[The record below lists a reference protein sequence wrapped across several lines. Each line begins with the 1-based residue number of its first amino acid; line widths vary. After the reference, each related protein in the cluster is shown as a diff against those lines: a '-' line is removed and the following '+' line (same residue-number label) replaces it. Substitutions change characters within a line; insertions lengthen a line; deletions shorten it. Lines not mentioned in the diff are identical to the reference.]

1 MGKIFEIS
9 GNVMENGEWIQPDPS
24 FTGKIALCDDGHIRG
39 YCDEQRDTKELRRY
53 IFGKFGK
60 SERSEKEGFVFFML
74 SKEEPTTPTLL
85 FVINDLDGNSDNE
98 WAEMHGMGFRPKGD
112 AKVVLEEVKPD
123 KEYEY
128 DAIIAQFEDHTNA
141 NFYIG
146 IFDRFST
153 YFFE

>member
-9 GNVMENGEWIQPDPS
+9 GNTKENGEWTQPDPS
-24 FTGKIALCDDGHIRG
+24 FAGKIALCDDGHIQG
-39 YCDEQRDTKELRRY
+39 YCDRLHDAKEPRRY
-53 IFGKFGK
+53 IYGKFGK
-60 SERSEKEGFVFFML
+60 SRRSGKEGLVFFML
-74 SKEEPTTPTLL
+74 SETEPTTPTLL

-98 WAEMHGMGFRPKGD
+98 WAEMHGIGFRPKDG
-112 AKVVLEEVKPD
+112 AKIVLEEAEPD
-123 KEYEY
+123 QEYEY
-128 DAIIAQFEDHTNA
+128 DTIIAQFEDHTNA